1 MINTIKTVL
10 IFFLVAGLMTGCSDE
25 YLDREPSGN
34 ITGEQLQEASK
45 TNPDISKAMV
55 SGIYT
60 LTFVQG
66 TGETSGHDDYGQ
78 KSIDIATD
86 LMTGDM
92 ALGGKTYT
100 WFATVYELQGQKSTD
115 DRPMMNWKYYFTI
128 IKAAN
133 EVIDGLGGSD
143 AMPED
148 PTNRAWFGQAK
159 TLRAYAYFYLANL
172 YQNSYQGNKNDPCI
186 PVYETQLTIDAQP
199 LATVEE
205 VYSLVIKDL
214 EDAIV
219 ALDGYT
225 RTNKVEIDKYVAEGF
240 LAYAY
245 LTTGNYSGAVNA
257 ANDIINNG
265 GFQLMSSA
273 EVIESG
279 FRSVTI
285 PGWMWGIDF
294 TTDNTMALASFWGH
308 MDIFTY
314 SYAGVGDYKAIDISL
329 WNRIPE
335 TDVRKNQFANAFGNG
350 DLLPV
355 WKFWDSG
362 RTVFGDR
369 TWTNDLV
376 YMRVAEMFLIKAEAL
391 ARNGNDAEAAASLW
405 DLVKERNPEA
415 EERILALTGQDLLD
429 EIYFQVRI
437 ELWGEGKTYLA
448 MKRFEATHV
457 RGPNHIDLAGEAIS
471 YNDSRMRFEVPE
483 DEITNNPFITIGD
496 ISAILDKNKEPE
508 INFKKNGE

>member
-1 MINTIKTVL
+1 MNYTIKITL
-10 IFFLVAGLMTGCSDE
+10 IIILFAGIMAGCSDD
-25 YLDREPSGN
+25 YLEREPSGP
-34 ITGEQLQEASK
+34 ITAEQLQEASK

-60 LTFVQG
+60 LTFNQG
-66 TGETSGHDDYGQ
+66 TGGTNGHDDYGQ
-78 KSIDIATD
+78 KSVDIATD

-92 ALGGKTYT
+92 VLGGKTYT
-100 WFATVYELQGQKSTD
+100 WFASVYELKGQKSTD
-115 DRPMMNWKYYFTI
+115 ERPIMNWRYYFTI

-148 PTNRAWFGQAK
+148 PVNRAYFGQAK
-159 TLRAYAYFYLANL
+159 TLRAYAYFYMANL
-172 YQNSYQGNKNDPCI
+172 YQNSYEGNKNDPCV

-205 VYSLVIKDL
+205 VYNLVVKDL
-214 EDAIV
+214 EDAVI

-225 RTNKVEIDKYVAEGF
+225 RNNKNEINKYVAEGF

-245 LTTGNYSGAVNA
+245 LTTGNYSGAENA
-257 ANDIINNG
+257 TNDIINNG
-265 GFQLMSSA
+265 GFQLMNST

-279 FRSVTI
+279 FRSITI

-314 SYAGVGDYKAIDISL
+314 SYAGVGDYKGIDRSL
-329 WNRIPE
+329 WDKIPE
-335 TDVRKNQFANAFGNG
+335 SDVRKGQFVNAFGDG
-350 DLLPV
+350 GLLPI

-362 RTVFGDR
+362 RTDFGDR
-369 TWTNDLV
+369 TWTNDLL
-376 YMRVAEMFLIKAEAL
+376 YMRVAEMHLIKAEAL
-391 ARNGNDAEAAASLW
+391 ARSGNDSEAALALW
-405 DLVKERNPEA
+405 ELVKERNPEA
-415 EERILALTGQDLLD
+415 EERILTLTGHDLLD
-429 EIYFQVRI
+429 EIYLQIRV

-448 MKRFEATHV
+448 MKRFETTHV
-457 RGPNHIDLAGEAIS
+457 RGLNHMDLAGEAIS

-483 DEITNNPFITIGD
+483 DEITNNPFISIGD
-496 ISAILDKNKEPE
+496 ISAILNKNYEQE
-508 INFKKNGE
+508 IILRKK

>member
-1 MINTIKTVL
+1 MKNSIYITLIIIVL
-10 IFFLVAGLMTGCSDE
+10 VGLVTGCSEE
-25 YLDREPSGN
+25 YLNREPSGP
-34 ITGEQLQEASK
+34 ITAEQLQEASK

-60 LTFVQG
+60 LTFHQG
-66 TGETSGHDDYGQ
+66 TGGTNGHDDYGQ
-78 KSIDIATD
+78 KSIDITTD

-100 WFATVYELQGQKSTD
+100 WFASVYELKGQKSTD
-115 DRPMMNWKYYFTI
+115 ERSIMNWKYYFTI

-148 PTNRAWFGQAK
+148 PINRAYFGQAK

-172 YQNSYQGNKNDPCI
+172 YQNSYEGNKNDPCV
-186 PVYETQLTIDAQP
+186 PVYETQLNIDAQP
-199 LATVEE
+199 LATVNE
-205 VYSLVIKDL
+205 VYNLVVKDL
-214 EDAIV
+214 EDAVV
-219 ALDGYT
+219 ALDGYS

-245 LTTGNYSGAVNA
+245 LTTGNFSGAVNA

-265 GFQLMSSA
+265 GFQLMSST

-279 FRSVTI
+279 FRSVSI
-285 PGWMWGIDF
+285 PGWMWGIDL
-294 TTDNTMALASFWGH
+294 TTDNTFALASFWGH

-329 WNRIPE
+329 WNRIP
-335 TDVRKNQFANAFGNG
+335 DADIRKKQFADAFGNG

-369 TWTNDLV
+369 TWTNDLL
-376 YMRVAEMFLIKAEAL
+376 YMRVAEMYLVKAEAL
-391 ARNGNDAEAAASLW
+391 ARNGKDAEAAAALYE
-405 DLVKERNPEA
+405 LVKERNPEA
-415 EERILALTGQDLLD
+415 EERILALTGQELLD
-429 EIYFQVRI
+429 EIYFQIRI

-448 MKRFEATHV
+448 MKRFQATHE
-457 RGPNHIDLAGEAIS
+457 RGPNHKDLAGEAIS
-471 YNDSRMRFEVPE
+471 YADPRLRFEVPE
-483 DEITNNPFITIGD
+483 DEITNNPFISIGD
-496 ISAILDKNKEPE
+496 ISAILDKNYNPE
-508 INFKKNGE
+508 ISFKKK

>member
-1 MINTIKTVL
+1 MNNITKIAL
-10 IFFLVAGLMTGCSDE
+10 IFIFVASLLTGCSEE
-25 YLDREPSGN
+25 YLNREPSGN
-34 ITGEQLQEASK
+34 ITAEQLQEASK

-60 LTFVQG
+60 LTFTQG
-66 TGETSGHDDYGQ
+66 TGGTTGHDDYGQ

-92 ALGGKTYT
+92 VLGGKTYT
-100 WFATVYELQGQKSTD
+100 WFATVYELKGQKSTD
-115 DRPMMNWKYYFTI
+115 ERSIMNWKYYFTI

-148 PTNRAWFGQAK
+148 PVNRAYFGQAK

-172 YQNSYQGNKNDPCI
+172 YQNSYEGNKNDACV

-199 LATVEE
+199 LATVDE
-205 VYSLVIKDL
+205 VYNLVIKDL
-214 EDAIV
+214 EDAVV

-225 RTNKVEIDKYVAEGF
+225 RNNKTEINKYVAEGF

-245 LTTGNYSGAVNA
+245 LTTGNYSGAVTA
-257 ANDIINNG
+257 ATDVINNG
-265 GFQLMSSA
+265 GFQLMNST

-279 FRSVTI
+279 FRNLTI
-285 PGWMWGIDF
+285 RGWMWGIDF
-294 TTDNTMALASFWGH
+294 TTENTMALASFWGH

-314 SYAGVGDYKAIDISL
+314 SYAGVGDYKGMDQSL
-329 WNRIPE
+329 WEQIPE
-335 TDVRKNQFANAFGNG
+335 SDVRKGQFVNAFDDGG
-350 DLLPV
+350 LLPI

-369 TWTNDLV
+369 TWTNDLL
-376 YMRVAEMFLIKAEAL
+376 YMRVAEMYLIKAEAL
-391 ARNGNDAEAAASLW
+391 ARSGKDAEAAATLW
-405 DLVKERNPEA
+405 ELVKERNPEA
-415 EERILALTGQDLLD
+415 EERISALTGQELLD
-429 EIYFQVRI
+429 EIYFQIRV

-448 MKRFEATHV
+448 MKRFEATHA
-457 RGPNHIDLAGEAIS
+457 RGPNHKELVGEAIS
-471 YNDSRMRFEVPE
+471 YNDSRMHFEVPE
-483 DEITNNPFITIGD
+483 DEITNNPFISIGD
-496 ISAILDKNKEPE
+496 ISAILEKNNEPE
-508 INFKKNGE
+508 ISFKKK

>member
-1 MINTIKTVL
+1 MKYIINKTLMFVL
-10 IFFLVAGLMTGCSDE
+10 FAGLVTGCSNE
-25 YLDREPSGN
+25 YLDREPSGP
-34 ITGEQLQEASK
+34 ITAEQLQEASK

-60 LTFVQG
+60 LTFAQG

-78 KSIDIATD
+78 KSVDITTD

-100 WFATVYELQGQKSTD
+100 WFASVYELKGQKSTD
-115 DRPMMNWKYYFTI
+115 ERPIMNWKYYFTI

-148 PTNRAWFGQAK
+148 PINRACFGQAK

-172 YQNSYQGNKNDPCI
+172 YQNSYAGNKNDPCV

-205 VYSLVIKDL
+205 VYGLVINDL
-214 EDAIV
+214 EDAVV
-219 ALDGYT
+219 ALDDYT
-225 RTNKVEIDKYVAEGF
+225 RNNKTEINKYVAKGF

-245 LTTGNYSGAVNA
+245 LTVGNYSGANA
-257 ANDIINNG
+257 AAGDVINNG
-265 GFQLMSSA
+265 GFQLMNSA

-279 FRSVTI
+279 FRNLTI

-308 MDIFTY
+308 MDIFTF
-314 SYAGVGDYKAIDISL
+314 SYAGVGDYKGMDRSL
-329 WNRIPE
+329 WEQIPGS
-335 TDVRKNQFANAFGNG
+335 DVRKGQFADAFGNG

-362 RTVFGDR
+362 RTVIGDR
-369 TWTNDLV
+369 TWTNDLL
-376 YMRVAEMFLIKAEAL
+376 YMRVAEMYLIKAEAL
-391 ARNGNDAEAAASLW
+391 ARSGNEAEAAAALW

-415 EERILALTGQDLLD
+415 EDRILALTGQDLLD
-429 EIYFQVRI
+429 EIYFQIRI

-448 MKRFEATHV
+448 MKRFGATHV
-457 RGPNHIDLAGEAIS
+457 RGPNHMDLAGEAVS
-471 YNDSRMRFEVPE
+471 YDDPRMRFEIPE
-483 DEITNNPFITIGD
+483 DEITNNPFISVGS
-496 ISAILDKNKEPE
+496 ISAILHKNHEPE
-508 INFKKNGE
+508 INFRKNGE